1 MSSKVYF
8 LPWCKK
14 NELYSFLKIAKI
26 FRHIKARNFIAIKI
40 HFGEEHNKGHIDPQ
54 YALPV
59 VKIIREKT
67 AYPFLTDAST
77 IYVGKR
83 SDAYHH
89 LLIAHKHGFMVDNCG
104 CPIIIADGLRGN
116 SQVKVDVNLKH
127 FKKVEI
133 AQEV

>member
-8 LPWCKK
+8 LPWDRRH
-14 NELYSFLKIAKI
+14 ELSNFLKVASI
-26 FRHIKARNFIAIKI
+26 FSHVKARNFVAIKI
-40 HFGEEHNKGHIDPQ
+40 HFGEEHNEGHIKPE
-54 YALPV
+54 YVLPV

-89 LLIAHKHGFMVDNCG
+89 HLIAN
-104 CPIIIADGLRGN
+104 
-116 SQVKVDVNLKH
+116 KH
-127 FKKVEI
+127 FKRTVYYTLPTTAHFSLSITTFLFTRVK
-133 AQEV
+133 AF